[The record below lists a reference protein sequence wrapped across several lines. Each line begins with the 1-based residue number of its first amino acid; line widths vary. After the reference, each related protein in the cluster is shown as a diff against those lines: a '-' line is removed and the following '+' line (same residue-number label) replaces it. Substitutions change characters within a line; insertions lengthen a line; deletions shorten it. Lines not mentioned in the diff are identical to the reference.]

1 MDKTLF
7 QKIADKEI
15 PADMVYEDDL
25 CVAFRDITPVAP
37 THILLVP
44 RKPLRDVAAAT
55 PEDAAL
61 LAHLMLKVGEI
72 ARAEGLTE
80 GGFRTVIAD
89 VAWLRA
95 FHFWETRDAVACLKF
110 AELAMTLA
118 PEQFFFLENAA
129 NYIAFDFPVWE
140 IRRRGGTRQVPAP
153 VRREIH
159 RKAMN
164 EALRLLENA
173 AERMPDDPR
182 VFVLAAQI
190 SAMKTDTIYGAVD
203 FGKTAAYYRNACE
216 RPGAPLFA
224 FATYAKFAAEH
235 LPAERGNAEA
245 FLARCRDA
253 AESAEEKR
261 FFEALLAEYFG
272 GENQPPHKSSS
283 SAESRAELSV
293 PASENGASQRT
304 NK

>member
-1 MDKTLF
+1 MDTTAIF
-7 QKIADKEI
+7 E
-15 PADMVYEDDL
+15 
-25 CVAFRDITPVAP
+25 F
-37 THILLVP
+37 
-44 RKPLRDVAAAT
+44 LRSRAKFAVAAAGLFAAGT
-55 PEDAAL
+55 LTSPLERVAWSEARERIGAFSPEAL
-61 LAHLMLKVGEI
+61 GSSAGTGVALGTL
-72 ARAEGLTE
+72 

-89 VAWLRA
+89 IAWLRA

-203 FGKTAAYYRNACE
+203 FGKTAAYYRI
-216 RPGAPLFA
+216 
-224 FATYAKFAAEH
+224 
-235 LPAERGNAEA
+235 
-245 FLARCRDA
+245 LARCRDA

>member
-1 MDKTLF
+1 MDTTAIF
-7 QKIADKEI
+7 E
-15 PADMVYEDDL
+15 
-25 CVAFRDITPVAP
+25 F
-37 THILLVP
+37 
-44 RKPLRDVAAAT
+44 LRSRAKFAVAAAGLFAAGT
-55 PEDAAL
+55 LASPLERVAWSEARERIGAFSPEAL
-61 LAHLMLKVGEI
+61 GSSAGTGVALGTL
-72 ARAEGLTE
+72 

-203 FGKTAAYYRNACE
+203 FRKTAAYYRSACD

-283 SAESRAELSV
+283 SAERRADVSV

-304 NK
+304 NR